1 MKVKELRQIITAT
14 GHDLFEMFSAG
25 TIWLERNA
33 SDIDALNVFPV
44 PDGDCGKNMFL
55 TMRAAIEEAS
65 RIPDKSA
72 FAVSQALADGALL
85 GARGNSGVILSQFLK
100 GLSHGLIGRD
110 SFTAKVLAATLK
122 EASMTAYQA
131 VYQAVEGTILTVM
144 RDVAKAAVTAS
155 SKNSTDLRVMFEAM
169 VGAAKESVARTPSL
183 LPILREAGVVDAGGQ
198 GFYVLLEGAL
208 SYLKGEAS
216 GLPSRE
222 VEPKATA
229 LPPAHEVI
237 ESWSRTEEPYGY
249 CTQFLIDGKGLKLD
263 VIREKLEGKGKSLIL
278 VGNESNVRVHIHTF
292 DPSSVLRYGLSLGTL
307 HQISIESMDDQHRNF
322 VRIKREKS
330 PALDT
335 AVVVVAMGEGMKNV
349 FRSLGAMAVVSG
361 GQTMNPS
368 VRELVTAIESLPSE
382 KILILPNNKNVIPTA
397 AQVKQLTSKQVAVV
411 PTKTMPQGIAAL
423 LAFSPEA
430 EFEQNARNMEAATAR
445 VGTVAITQSV
455 RDTTFQNLPIEEGQ
469 FIAVV
474 DDEEIVAA
482 GDGVGAV
489 VFQAL
494 DKLVSTGTRLVTIYY
509 GSTTQTNEVEKLSQ
523 ELRSRYPGAQIELV
537 DGGQPNYQLILS
549 LE

>member
-1 MKVKELRQIITAT
+1 LGQIIAAT
-14 GHDLFEMFSAG
+14 GHDLLEMFSAG
-25 TIWLERNA
+25 TTWLESNA

-55 TMRAAIEEAS
+55 TMQAAVEAAS

-72 FAVSQALADGALL
+72 FTVSQAMSQGALL

-100 GLSHGLIGRD
+100 GLSLGLAGKD
-110 SFTAKVLAATLK
+110 GFTAKELAVALE
-122 EASMTAYQA
+122 EASLTAYQA
-131 VYQAVEGTILTVM
+131 VHQPVEGTILTVM

-155 SKNSTDLRVMFEAM
+155 NQDSPDLRAVFQAM
-169 VGAAKESVARTPSL
+169 VEAAKESVARTPSL
-183 LPILREAGVVDAGGQ
+183 LPVLREAGVVDAGGQ

-222 VEPKATA
+222 VELKATA

-249 CTQFLIDGKGLKLD
+249 CTQFLIEGKGLKLD
-263 VIREKLEGKGKSLIL
+263 RIRKKLEGKGKSLIL
-278 VGNESNVRVHIHTF
+278 VGDESRVRVHIHTF

-322 VRIKREKS
+322 LRIKRETL

-335 AVVVVAMGEGMKNV
+335 AVVVVAIGEGMKNV
-349 FRSLGAMAVVSG
+349 FRSLGATAVVSG

-368 VRELVTAIESLPSE
+368 VRDLITAIELVPSDKVILLPD
-382 KILILPNNKNVIPTA
+382 NKNIVPTA
-397 AQVKQLTSKQVAVV
+397 DQVKQLTSKRVIIV

-423 LAFSPEA
+423 LAFSPEVDL
-430 EFEQNARNMEAATAR
+430 EQNARNMERATSG

-455 RDTTFQNLPIEEGQ
+455 RATTFQNLSIKKGQ
-469 FIAVV
+469 FISVV
-474 DDEEIVAA
+474 DDGEIVAA
-482 GDGVGAV
+482 GDGVRAV

-494 DKLVSTGTRLVTIYY
+494 DKLITGATRLVTIYY
-509 GSTTQTNEVEKLSQ
+509 GSKMQVSEAEKLSQ
-523 ELRSRYPGAQIELV
+523 ELAGRYPGVQIELV
-537 DGGQPNYQLILS
+537 DGGQPDYHLILS

>member
-1 MKVKELRQIITAT
+1 LNQIITAT
-14 GHDLFEMFSAG
+14 GHDLLEMFSAG
-25 TIWLERNA
+25 SIWLERNA

-44 PDGDCGKNMFL
+44 PDGDCGKNMLL
-55 TMRAAIEEAS
+55 TMQAATETAS
-65 RIPDKSA
+65 RVSDKSA
-72 FAVSQALADGALL
+72 FAVSKAMADGALL

-100 GLSHGLIGRD
+100 GLSLGLAGKD
-110 SFTAKVLAATLK
+110 SFTAKELATALEK
-122 EASMTAYQA
+122 ASVTAYQA
-131 VYQAVEGTILTVM
+131 VHQAVEGTILTVM

-155 SKNSTDLRVMFEAM
+155 GQDSKDLRVTFEAM
-169 VGAAKESVARTPSL
+169 VEAAKESVARTPSL
-183 LPILREAGVVDAGGQ
+183 LPVLREAGVVDAGGQ

-208 SYLKGEAS
+208 SHLKGEAS

-222 VEPKATA
+222 VEMKATA
-229 LPPAHEVI
+229 MPPAHEVI

-249 CTQFLIDGKGLKLD
+249 CTQFLIKGKGLKLD
-263 VIREKLEGKGKSLIL
+263 RIRKKLEGKGKSLIL
-278 VGNESNVRVHIHTF
+278 VGDESNVRVHIHTF
-292 DPSSVLRYGLSLGTL
+292 DPSLVLRYGLSLGTL

-322 VRIKREKS
+322 VRVKREKL
-330 PALDT
+330 PALDA

-349 FRSLGAMAVVSG
+349 FRSLGATAVVSG

-368 VRELVTAIESLPSE
+368 VKDLVTAIESLPSE

-397 AQVKQLTSKQVAVV
+397 AQVKQLTSKLVAIV

-423 LAFSPEA
+423 LTFSPEV
-430 EFEQNARNMEAATAR
+430 EFEHNALNMEAATTG

-455 RDTTFQNLPIEEGQ
+455 RDTKFQNLPIRKGQ

-482 GDGVGAV
+482 GDSVRAV

-494 DKLVSTGTRLVTIYY
+494 DKLVITATRLVTIYY
-509 GSTTQTNEVEKLSQ
+509 GSVMQTSEVEKLSQ
-523 ELRSRYPGAQIELV
+523 EIASRYPGAQIELV
-537 DGGQPNYQLILS
+537 DGGQPNYHLILS

>member
-1 MKVKELRQIITAT
+1 LNQIITAT
-14 GHDLFEMFSAG
+14 GHDLLEMFSAG
-25 TIWLERNA
+25 SIWLERNA

-44 PDGDCGKNMFL
+44 PDGDCGKNMLL
-55 TMRAAIEEAS
+55 TMQAATETAS
-65 RIPDKSA
+65 RVSDKSA
-72 FAVSQALADGALL
+72 FAVSKAMADGALL

-100 GLSHGLIGRD
+100 GLSLGLAGKD
-110 SFTAKVLAATLK
+110 SFTAKELATALEK
-122 EASMTAYQA
+122 ASVTAYQA
-131 VYQAVEGTILTVM
+131 VHQAVEGTILTVM

-155 SKNSTDLRVMFEAM
+155 GQDSKDLRVTFEAM
-169 VGAAKESVARTPSL
+169 VEAAKESVARTPSL
-183 LPILREAGVVDAGGQ
+183 LPVLREAGVVDAGGQ

-208 SYLKGEAS
+208 SHLKGEAS

-222 VEPKATA
+222 VEMKATA
-229 LPPAHEVI
+229 MPPAHEVI

-249 CTQFLIDGKGLKLD
+249 CTQFLIKGKGLKLD
-263 VIREKLEGKGKSLIL
+263 RIRKKLEGKGKSLIL
-278 VGNESNVRVHIHTF
+278 VGDESNVRVHIHTF
-292 DPSSVLRYGLSLGTL
+292 DPSLVLRYGLSLGTL

-322 VRIKREKS
+322 VRVKREKL
-330 PALDT
+330 PALDA

-349 FRSLGAMAVVSG
+349 FRSLGATAVVSG

-368 VRELVTAIESLPSE
+368 VKDLVTAIESLPSE

-397 AQVKQLTSKQVAVV
+397 AQVKQLTSKLVAVV

-423 LAFSPEA
+423 LTFSPEV
-430 EFEQNARNMEAATAR
+430 EFEQNALNMEAATTG

-455 RDTTFQNLPIEEGQ
+455 RDTKFQNLPIRKGQ

-482 GDGVGAV
+482 GDSVRAV

-494 DKLVSTGTRLVTIYY
+494 DKLVITATRLVTIYY
-509 GSTTQTNEVEKLSQ
+509 GSVMQTSEVEKLSQ
-523 ELRSRYPGAQIELV
+523 EIASRYPGAQIELV
-537 DGGQPNYQLILS
+537 DGGQPNYHLILS

>member
-1 MKVKELRQIITAT
+1 LNQIITAT
-14 GHDLFEMFSAG
+14 GHDLLEMFSAG

-44 PDGDCGKNMFL
+44 PDGDCGKNMLL
-55 TMRAAIEEAS
+55 TMQAATETVS
-65 RIPDKSA
+65 RVPDKSA
-72 FAVSQALADGALL
+72 FAVSKAMADGALL

-100 GLSHGLIGRD
+100 GLSLGLAGKD
-110 SFTAKVLAATLK
+110 SFTAKDKATELE
-122 EASMTAYQA
+122 EASVTAYQA
-131 VYQAVEGTILTVM
+131 VHQAVEGTILTVM

-155 SKNSTDLRVMFEAM
+155 GQDSKDLRVTFEAM
-169 VGAAKESVARTPSL
+169 VEAAKESVARTPSL
-183 LPILREAGVVDAGGQ
+183 LPVLREAGVVDAGGQ

-222 VEPKATA
+222 VEMKATA
-229 LPPAHEVI
+229 IPQAHEVI

-249 CTQFLIDGKGLKLD
+249 CTQFLIKGKGLKLD
-263 VIREKLEGKGKSLIL
+263 RIRKKLEGEGKSLIL
-278 VGNESNVRVHIHTF
+278 VGDESNVRVHIHTF
-292 DPSSVLRYGLSLGTL
+292 DPSLVLRYGLSLGTL

-322 VRIKREKS
+322 VRVKREKL

-335 AVVVVAMGEGMKNV
+335 AVVVIAMGEGMKNV
-349 FRSLGAMAVVSG
+349 FRSLGATAVVSG

-368 VRELVTAIESLPSE
+368 VKDLVTAIESLPSE

-397 AQVKQLTSKQVAVV
+397 AQVKQLTSKLVAVV

-423 LAFSPEA
+423 LAFSPEV
-430 EFEQNARNMEAATAR
+430 EFEQNARNMEAATTG

-455 RDTTFQNLPIEEGQ
+455 RDTTFQNLPIRKGQ

-482 GDGVGAV
+482 GDSVRAV
-489 VFQAL
+489 VFQTL
-494 DKLVSTGTRLVTIYY
+494 DKLVSTATRLVTIYY
-509 GSTTQTNEVEKLSQ
+509 GSAMQTNEVEKLSQ
-523 ELRSRYPGAQIELV
+523 EITSRYPGAQIELV
-537 DGGQPNYQLILS
+537 DGGQPNYHLILS